1 MSTTARLCWL
11 LVKDPCKISLEIG
24 SHSLFIETIGLTSI
38 TLVGIIDMCD
48 IQILFKQNICAVV
61 VELPCYELFR
71 LLVHNQLLCNK

>member
-24 SHSLFIETIGLTSI
+24 SHFIETIGLTSI
-38 TLVGIIDMCD
+38 TLVWIIDMCD